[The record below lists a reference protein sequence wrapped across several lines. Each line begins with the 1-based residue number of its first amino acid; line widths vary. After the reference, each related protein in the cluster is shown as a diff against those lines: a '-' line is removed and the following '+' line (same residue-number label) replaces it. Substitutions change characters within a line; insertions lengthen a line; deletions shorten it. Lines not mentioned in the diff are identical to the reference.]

1 MNASI
6 LSINVG
12 QPVDEEWAGNIRRT
26 AIKKHQVAGPVRVE
40 ALGIEG
46 DQVANLRH
54 HGGIHQA
61 VYAFAREDL
70 DSWVERL
77 HQPIDNGQFGENLT
91 TVGIDVNEALLGE
104 RWRVG
109 TTVFEVAEVRIPCN
123 VFKNWMGV
131 SGFDNAAWVKKFT
144 AEARPGPYL
153 RVVEPGEITVGDQLT
168 VVSKPDHDI
177 TVSFMFRAFT
187 FERELMPRLLEVGD
201 TLAPMARHAA
211 ERYVAG
217 S

>member
-12 QPVDEEWAGNIRRT
+12 RPVDEEWAGNIRRT

-40 ALGIEG
+40 PLGIAG
-46 DQVANLRH
+46 DQVADLKH

-77 HQPIDNGQFGENLT
+77 HQPINNGQFGENLT

-153 RVVEPGEITVGDQLT
+153 RVVEPGEISVGDQLT
-168 VVSKPDHDI
+168 VISKPQHDI

-187 FERELMPRLLEVGD
+187 FERELMPRLLEVGE
-201 TLAPMARHAA
+201 TLAPKARYAA
-211 ERYVAG
+211 EQYVAG